1 MPTTTA
7 IIKIYSTIPCPL
19 WFFNH
24 LKLNIDASFL
34 IFLGKIPYA
43 VRTLKQRQVVLYN
56 RLTMKNNIK
65 IIITASLTAFL
76 FVFIA
81 IAFFF
86 YGQRQKD
93 FKDSSLRYA
102 QNTAVFSAASINEAL
117 NASDDIKLFSILEA
131 LSKSENIAASF
142 IAGPDAKIIMH
153 SDISLVSKSLSE
165 PVYKEALSKNE
176 PLLQKTGNSFLF
188 SVPLAHS
195 AVLFVQIL
203 PQDSLLGNWKTAY
216 LLFAILLSLAFAAGL
231 FFALKKMILLPFEK
245 TKSDIQSGSIN
256 AQNAQVGDEISDIL
270 IKERKKSQKSL
281 NLLKANED
289 SLTALIEHFCNS
301 QKDKSQAIIVLNSLN
316 NIVFAYDGTAKILKS
331 GFNVG
336 QNILEAAAH
345 PELLSLISK
354 SNDKPGK
361 EIEAEIAGFRV
372 LAFSLSKGGEVLA
385 AIIKTVG

>member
-1 MPTTTA
+1 
-7 IIKIYSTIPCPL
+7 
-19 WFFNH
+19 
-24 LKLNIDASFL
+24 
-34 IFLGKIPYA
+34 
-43 VRTLKQRQVVLYN
+43 
-56 RLTMKNNIK
+56 MKNNIK